1 MTQHVRIGDTAL
13 IRDIHSKAILNTD
26 KAGLNDYLM
35 KRVIAKK
42 QQDEQVQNK
51 DRLTKLEEDMSEI
64 KNLLVQ
70 LVNTGKLNGN

>member
-1 MTQHVRIGDTAL
+1 
-13 IRDIHSKAILNTD
+13 
-26 KAGLNDYLM
+26 
-35 KRVIAKK
+35 
-42 QQDEQVQNK
+42 VQNK

>member
-1 MTQHVRIGDTAL
+1 MYAKVKDHNHL
-13 IRDIHSKAILNTD
+13 IRDIHSKAVLNTD
-26 KAGLNDYLM
+26 KAGLNDYMM
-35 KRVIAKK
+35 KREIAKK
-42 QQDEQVQNK
+42 QQTEQVRNK